1 MLTQSNLPHQ
11 HSSPQSEENM
21 DSDLQSLIDIQSQ
34 IEKYYIKLKEKELE
48 QNFQLASLAMKS
60 NDEFLQKMPKEHRK
74 NIVAYSIIIMT
85 FLILI
90 FSFLGYCLYT
100 GHETFL
106 IKFIQLVVYFLI
118 TALSYFAGLQRGKRV
133 MTKVGKS
140 ILPDLP
146 VE

>member
-1 MLTQSNLPHQ
+1 
-11 HSSPQSEENM
+11 
-21 DSDLQSLIDIQSQ
+21 
-34 IEKYYIKLKEKELE
+34 
-48 QNFQLASLAMKS
+48 MKS
-60 NDEFLQKMPKEHRK
+60 NDECLQKMPKEHRK
-74 NIVAYSIIIMT
+74 NIIAYSIIIMS

-133 MTKVGKS
+133 MTKAGKS
-140 ILPDLP
+140 ILQDLP
-146 VE
+146 HE